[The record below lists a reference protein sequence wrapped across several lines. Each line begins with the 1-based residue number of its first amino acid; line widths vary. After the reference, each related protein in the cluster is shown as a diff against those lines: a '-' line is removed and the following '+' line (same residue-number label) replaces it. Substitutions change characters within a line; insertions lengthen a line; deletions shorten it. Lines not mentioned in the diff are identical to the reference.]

1 MTADRDRLKRDL
13 DKLMAGKEKL
23 VLASDCKHFQDQA
36 WRGWAEAEKWKLA
49 YETELA
55 KKNSTVF
62 KSDSV
67 AQVIRLASNNCF
79 LEKENERLEE

>member
-1 MTADRDRLKRDL
+1 MTAERDRLKADL
-13 DKLMAGKEKL
+13 DKLLAGEEKL

-36 WRGWAEAEKWKLA
+36 WRGWAEAEKWNLA
-49 YETELA
+49 FESELA
-55 KKNSTVF
+55 NKNSTVF
-62 KSDSV
+62 KSDSG

>member
-1 MTADRDRLKRDL
+1 MTAERDRLKIDL
-13 DKLMAGKEKL
+13 DKLMAGEEKL

-55 KKNSTVF
+55 KKN
-62 KSDSV
+62 
-67 AQVIRLASNNCF
+67 
-79 LEKENERLEE
+79 